1 MEKLSSIMGRED
13 REYISKAF
21 LYILREKLNH
31 GYKSLWQT
39 NL

>member
-1 MEKLSSIMGRED
+1 MEKLSSIMDGED

-21 LYILREKLNH
+21 IFILKEKLKRGN
-31 GYKSLWQT
+31 KSLWQT